1 MKKTIAVIAVV
12 LLIIGAVVVVKMNKA
27 AIEKTPAVA
36 AYPLPVEAAE
46 AREGSISLSSHYLGT
61 VMPVHYADVSPRITG
76 NLLSVTVREGD
87 MIRKG
92 QLLATI
98 DDRALRERESAQA
111 LEIPATEAQLAGVK
125 SLYETQQAVYAR
137 DEMLQKEGA
146 ISQEA
151 WQRSRAQRDA
161 AVAQV
166 KSLEEKV
173 KALRNV
179 YQAATI
185 ETSYAQLNSPLDGV
199 VAKRLQEPGD
209 LAVPGRP
216 VLKIEGLSAFK
227 VVVQIPQADMS
238 LMKKGGRVILADG
251 QKKTDALV
259 SRVYP
264 AVTTGTMGTIE
275 IDMLQRPFGVPSGGS
290 VGVDV
295 TTGKTDRGTTV
306 PLNALL
312 ENRKG
317 SFIYKVEDGKA
328 KIIAVQVSGKNSE
341 TASLKGNI
349 KNGEMV
355 ILGDEGKLL
364 RIADGMPVVPQK
376 LREETR

>member
-1 MKKTIAVIAVV
+1 MKKTITVIVIV
-12 LLIIGAVVVVKMNKA
+12 LLIIGAVVVVKMKKA

-36 AYPLPVEAAE
+36 AYPLPVEAVE

-61 VMPVHYADVSPRITG
+61 LMPVQYADVSPRITG

-87 MIRKG
+87 RVRKG

-98 DDRALRERESAQA
+98 DDRALRERESAQS
-111 LEIPATEAQLAGVK
+111 LEIPATEAQLAGAR

-146 ISQEA
+146 ISLEA
-151 WQRSRAQRDA
+151 SQRSRAQRDA
-161 AVAQV
+161 ALAQV

-173 KALRNV
+173 KALKNV

-185 ETSYAQLNSPLDGV
+185 ETSYAQLHSPLDGV
-199 VAKRLQEPGD
+199 IAKRLQEPGD

-216 VLKIEGLSAFK
+216 VLRVEGLSAFK
-227 VVVQIPQADMS
+227 VVVQIPQVDLS
-238 LMKKGGRVILADG
+238 LMKKGGRAILSDG

-264 AVTTGTMGTIE
+264 AVTAGTMGTIE
-275 IDMLQRPFGVPSGGS
+275 IDVREQPFDVPSGGS
-290 VGVDV
+290 VGVNV
-295 TTGKTDRGTTV
+295 ATGKTDRGITV

-317 SFIYKVEDGKA
+317 SFIYKVENGKA
-328 KIIAVQVSGKNSE
+328 KIISVQVTSKNSE
-341 TASLKGNI
+341 NASIKGDI
-349 KNGEMV
+349 KIGEMV

-364 RIADGMPVVPQK
+364 RISDGMSVMPQK
-376 LREETR
+376 VREGTR